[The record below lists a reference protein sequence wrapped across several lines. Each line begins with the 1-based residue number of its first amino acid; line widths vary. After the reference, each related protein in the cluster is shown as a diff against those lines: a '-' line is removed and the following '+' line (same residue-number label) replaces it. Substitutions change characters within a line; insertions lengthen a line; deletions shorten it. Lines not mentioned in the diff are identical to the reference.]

1 MAFDYAIA
9 LTGSIATGKSTV
21 AEIFKDFGFVVIDA
35 DTIAHQMLDR
45 YVQKVHAL
53 FGDAV
58 IENQKV
64 NRKALGA
71 IVFNDIKKRKAL
83 ENLLHPLIYT
93 EIEKQS
99 EQEERKKKPYFV
111 DIPLFFETQRY
122 PIKKIFLVYTSK
134 ELQLQRLMQR
144 NPLTKEEAW
153 ARIELQIDIELKR
166 KKSTYIIENVGD
178 MEHLQQECAKIKEVI
193 LGDFQ

>member
-21 AEIFKDFGFVVIDA
+21 AEIFKEVGFVIIDA
-35 DTIAHQMLDR
+35 DTIAHQMLDKHAQEVR
-45 YVQKVHAL
+45 AL

-71 IVFNDIKKRKAL
+71 IVFNDTKKRKAL
-83 ENLLHPLIYT
+83 ETLLHPFIYA

-99 EQEERKKKPYFV
+99 EQEEKKKKPYLV
-111 DIPLFFETQRY
+111 DIPLFFETHRY
-122 PIKKIFLVYTSK
+122 PIKKILLVYTSQ

-144 NPLTKEEAW
+144 NPLTKKEAL
-153 ARIELQIDIELKR
+153 ARIELQIDIEKKR
-166 KKSTYIIENVGD
+166 KKSTYIIENIGD
-178 MEHLQQECAKIKEVI
+178 MEHLQQECARIKEEI